1 MQSRIQSLMLTL
13 LALFLAA
20 CGSGISGGNGFDAL
34 SSSNGCITASCHGS
48 LVSKVTGRAIASE
61 WKASVH
67 FSADVAGCRTC
78 HGHSHQNSC
87 QNCTFSFTE
96 SLMLIVPFSWPP
108 AWCSGCPLISRKI
121 HTGYDSVELELFPPV
136 LVLGERRLILLVQK
150 IGP

>member
-1 MQSRIQSLMLTL
+1 M
-13 LALFLAA
+13 
-20 CGSGISGGNGFDAL
+20 NGA
-34 SSSNGCITASCHGS
+34 
-48 LVSKVTGRAIASE
+48 
-61 WKASVH
+61 
-67 FSADVAGCRTC
+67 SADPAVRTMRIPNRALRTMM
-78 HGHSHQNSC
+78 GASHHFFRTFRKAQNSC

-121 HTGYDSVELELFPPV
+121 HPGYDSVELDLFPPV